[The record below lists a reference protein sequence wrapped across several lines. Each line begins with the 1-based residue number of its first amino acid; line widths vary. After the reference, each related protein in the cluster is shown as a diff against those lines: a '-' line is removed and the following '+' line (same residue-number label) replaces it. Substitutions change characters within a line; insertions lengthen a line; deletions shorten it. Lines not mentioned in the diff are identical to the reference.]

1 MEEAPRL
8 NFFSIFWDRGL
19 ESILYSEEQ
28 LVLLQRLILVD
39 QVKLEEVEVLWLR
52 WKVVA
57 ESLTCRASKLQG
69 QVCFVAQEL
78 WGEQVP
84 AESFV

>member
-1 MEEAPRL
+1 M
-8 NFFSIFWDRGL
+8 NFFSIFLDRGL

-57 ESLTCRASKLQG
+57 ESLTCRALKLPG
-69 QVCFVAQEL
+69 QVYFVAQEL